1 MQKKLSANLPVC
13 KVMKILHEGFRLMQV
28 ESTTAPHRVNKPWPV
43 SGYSKKSMPGAFQT
57 CIMVHHHKSECTG
70 SISRVNG
77 QPSEVSRKQ
86 GLHWGSSFFPFS
98 ALPSVKCNQIMQGR
112 NGCHG
117 KRLWLL
123 QNFGNSNVCSCL
135 SLCSKIFFL
144 LLKSLVLICYLH
156 LSAQQKWSTDWR
168 NAIVDLLYWFG
179 MKPPFST

>member
-1 MQKKLSANLPVC
+1 MMFACFYPLA
-13 KVMKILHEGFRLMQV
+13 F
-28 ESTTAPHRVNKPWPV
+28 V
-43 SGYSKKSMPGAFQT
+43 SSYGHTIPGYSKKSMPGAFQT

-77 QPSEVSRKQ
+77 QPLEVSRKQ